1 MRINALLPAMLRS
14 ILGKMIFVNSNAHY
28 ITLMTGDKYSNTF
41 SFEYNNPPP
50 VANRSM
56 EISSPRLH
64 HGRAASYGSIIIAA
78 CCHRQTKSNLAF
90 PVGLIAPPF
99 GHRGAPLHRLFQTVT
114 WSCFQD
120 FLMTVYS
127 VFKLPEETAS
137 SSPMSGS

>member
-64 HGRAASYGSIIIAA
+64 HGRAASYGSIIVP
-78 CCHRQTKSNLAF
+78 LA
-90 PVGLIAPPF
+90 GQ
-99 GHRGAPLHRLFQTVT
+99 GAYGCRPYLCAHGSDHGQMDSR
-114 WSCFQD
+114 SR
-120 FLMTVYS
+120 
-127 VFKLPEETAS
+127 PEEIEGAVVRFSRCRWGCFHISKNKQKSHNLMS
-137 SSPMSGS
+137 SDLFS